1 MDQIKKS
8 IVYLKDPQ
16 LVADFQN
23 KLGIQPRRNSTREQS
38 KKLNLNTDDPESN
51 RKKSV
56 PKNCGKSKRSEDEAN
71 TSDDPPESENTYKR
85 EHHGDSKNYT
95 VKNKFLYYFF
105 YVGTYLGDEIFYS
118 IYFPF
123 WFWNVDYNIGRRII
137 TVWAVNMYIGQSI
150 KDVIKWPRP
159 TCPPAVRVQSKWSL
173 EYGMPSTHAMIAVAI
188 PTASILFSCD
198 KYNYPVSLAVL
209 IAVWVCVWVCTSRI
223 YLGMHTVLDVLAGVF
238 LSISLVAITV
248 PIIRNIDHAAVSWPG
263 TPLVFF
269 IITLSLVIF
278 YPNCETW
285 TPTRGDT
292 TTVLGCISGIYLGA
306 YVVNENLQR
315 QNQLSVPIITIDYLT
330 EHPQLQRAGILLVRF
345 VLGILIIIVLEVLLS
360 LVSNAVDRCLGLDP
374 KEDRIQRKQRLPALD
389 LTYKYITYMIL
400 GFAVAAIPLV
410 ITVGFNVNSL
420 L

>member
-38 KKLNLNTDDPESN
+38 RKLDVDCESN
-51 RKKSV
+51 SSRKKTV
-56 PKNCGKSKRSEDEAN
+56 PKCDKTKCSEDEAN
-71 TSDDPPESENTYKR
+71 TSDDPPDQENTMYKI

-123 WFWNVDYNIGRRII
+123 WFWNVDYNVGRRII
-137 TVWAVNMYIGQSI
+137 TVWAVVMYIGQSI

-188 PTASILFSCD
+188 PTASILFSYD
-198 KYNYPVSLAVL
+198 KYNYPVPLAVMV
-209 IAVWVCVWVCTSRI
+209 AVAVCLWVCTSRI
-223 YLGMHTVLDVLAGVF
+223 YLGMHTVLDVLAGVL
-238 LSISLVAITV
+238 LSIVLVAVTV
-248 PIIRNIDHAAVSWPG
+248 PIIRNFDSTTVAWRG

-269 IITLSLVIF
+269 IVTLSLVIF
-278 YPNCETW
+278 YPKCEQW

-292 TTVLGCISGIYLGA
+292 ATVLGCISGIYLGA
-306 YVVNENLQR
+306 YVVYENLQQ
-315 QNQLSVPIITIDYLT
+315 QNQLSVPVITVEYLT
-330 EHPQLQRAGILLVRF
+330 NYPQLQRAGILLVRF
-345 VLGILIIIVLEVLLS
+345 VLGILVIIMLEILLS
-360 LVSNAVDRCLGLDP
+360 LVSYSVDRCLGLDP

-389 LTYKYITYMIL
+389 LTYKYITYIIL
-400 GFAVAAIPLV
+400 GFAVATLPLV
-410 ITVGFNVNSL
+410 ITVGFNINSL